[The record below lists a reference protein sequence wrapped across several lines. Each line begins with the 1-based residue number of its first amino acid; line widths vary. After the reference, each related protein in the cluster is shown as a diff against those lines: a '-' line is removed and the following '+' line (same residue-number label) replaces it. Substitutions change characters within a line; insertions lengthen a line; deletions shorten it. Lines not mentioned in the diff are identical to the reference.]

1 MLSTIFIGNTHPTL
15 ISVSRKKTAI
25 HKKTG
30 YHFCAAGFFNNVY
43 YFLIFPIQSTLF
55 YYINK
60 TY

>member
-30 YHFCAAGFFNNVY
+30 NHFCAAGFLNKVL
-43 YFLIFPIQSTLF
+43 FLNLPNSKHLF
-55 YYINK
+55 LLYK
-60 TY
+60 